1 MSTREGWRGRFFEDF
16 EVGDVYRHPLGRT
29 ITEADNTW
37 FALLTMNTNQLH
49 FNAHYAEKG
58 EFGGLLVNSA
68 LTLAIVLGQSVIDTS
83 QNAIANLGWDQ
94 IRLTHPVY
102 AGDTLYSES
111 VVIETRESKSRPHA
125 GIVKIKTRGL
135 NEHGDVCIEYLRT
148 FMVYKAEAAISES
161 TFPVAATPITD
172 EDVEDLA

>member
-83 QNAIANLGWDQ
+83 QNAIAKPRVGSNPPDSPGLCGRYALFGERGDRDARVEIAAARRNSQ
-94 IRLTHPVY
+94 NQDARAKRARRRLHRVSAHLHGLQGRGCNFRVY
-102 AGDTLYSES
+102 
-111 VVIETRESKSRPHA
+111 VSR
-125 GIVKIKTRGL
+125 RGYAD
-135 NEHGDVCIEYLRT
+135 HR
-148 FMVYKAEAAISES
+148 
-161 TFPVAATPITD
+161 
-172 EDVEDLA
+172 